1 MLQSKQSSLFSKCIL
16 CCIVSES
23 ELILSVVAEQQH
35 RFIVMFCDVVEI
47 CGAQVP
53 LRGGGKTGRIL
64 RAVRLVS
71 GLP

>member
-1 MLQSKQSSLFSKCIL
+1 
-16 CCIVSES
+16 
-23 ELILSVVAEQQH
+23 
-35 RFIVMFCDVVEI
+35 MFCDVVEI

-71 GLP
+71 GLPWVRALLQPKPDSPLHGADSHKRDSV